1 MKKFL
6 RIFSFAAI
14 FALLFHAAVFAASVD
29 WNDGSITAEGIG
41 VFPALDNPGQ
51 ARAMA
56 RRAAIVDAYRNLG
69 EYVESVRVTSET
81 TVRNSMVEN
90 DIVKT
95 KMSAII
101 KEAVIVAEEPDGRGN
116 YLVVLK
122 MPIYGKGSLA
132 SAVLQQPATVKPFP
146 PPTVSEPSP
155 PPAIGKPAKGSY
167 GRGYTGLV
175 IDCRGLD
182 LSPVMSPVIY
192 DENRRPI
199 YGYDNLDYQKVID
212 IGMADYEKG
221 DGNFRR
227 SGDNPLIVKAIA
239 LDGHG
244 GNPVISEADA
254 NYILAENTK
263 THFLDNLAVVFIS

>member
-1 MKKFL
+1 MKKLL

-14 FALLFHAAVFAASVD
+14 FMLLSHAAVFAASID
-29 WNDGSITAEGIG
+29 WSDASITAEGIG
-41 VFPALDNPGQ
+41 VFPAIDNPGQ

-81 TVRNSMVEN
+81 TVKNSIVEN
-90 DIVKT
+90 DVVKT
-95 KMSAII
+95 KMSAVI
-101 KEAVIVAEEPDGRGN
+101 KEAVVIAEKPDGHGN

-122 MPIYGKGSLA
+122 MPIYGKNSLA
-132 SAVLQQPATVKPFP
+132 SAVLQPPATVKPFL
-146 PPTVSEPSP
+146 PPTASEPSP
-155 PPAIGKPAKGSY
+155 PPAIGKPAKG
-167 GRGYTGLV
+167 GYTGLV
-175 IDCRGLD
+175 VDCQGLE
-182 LSPVMSPVIY
+182 LSPVMSPIIY
-192 DENRRPI
+192 DEHRRPI
-199 YGYDNLDYQKVID
+199 YGYDNLDYQKVISL
-212 IGMADYEKG
+212 GMADYEKSG
-221 DGNFRR
+221 KNFRR